1 MSRYRYYVLAML
13 TLVYVFNFV
22 DRQIV
27 VILAESIKKDMHLT
41 DADLGWLSGVAFAF
55 FYVILGIPI
64 ARFADRGNR
73 KNVITVSLGLW
84 SIMTAVCGFAG
95 NFFQLLLARI
105 GVGIGEAG
113 GSPPAHAMLSDYFPP
128 RKRSTALAIY
138 SAGIYIGMMVGFV
151 MGGYLNQS
159 LGWRKAFMLVGAPG
173 AVFALLVFFTVREPK
188 RGATDDGHATDDAGA
203 TDDTGATDDAGATET
218 HSFRVVVKR
227 LISSP
232 TFVFLA
238 MATSLHV
245 FCIYGLANWAPSF
258 LSRLHGLTP
267 AQRGLALGLASGIG
281 GGIGSFGG
289 GWLTDRFGKRDIR
302 WYMRIPAI
310 AVLISV
316 VFEVLALFSPN
327 TSLSVISFGCIAAL
341 QSSYLGPAVS
351 VAHRLVPASMRAMA
365 SASLFLCLNLIGLGL
380 GPVVVGKISDLL
392 APRYGVESLRWAMS
406 VVILVSFGAMALFFV
421 TARKMKAELS

>member
-1 MSRYRYYVLAML
+1 MQTNPDLAKPEAANRYRNYVLAML
-13 TLVYVFNFV
+13 TLVYVFNFI

-27 VILAESIKKDMHLT
+27 VILGESIKKDMHLT

-64 ARFADRGNR
+64 ARAADRGNR
-73 KNVITVSLGLW
+73 KNVVTVSLTLW

-95 NFFQLLLARI
+95 NFFQLLLARV

-113 GSPPAHAMLSDYFPP
+113 GSPPAHAMISDYFPP

-173 AVFALLVFFTVREPK
+173 AVLAILLYFTVREPK
-188 RGATDDGHATDDAGA
+188 RGATDHAGV
-203 TDDTGATDDAGATET
+203 TET
-218 HSFRVVVKR
+218 YSFLVVFKR
-227 LISSP
+227 LFSSP

-310 AVLISV
+310 AVLLSV
-316 VFEVLALFSPN
+316 FFEVLALFSPN
-327 TSLSVISFGCIAAL
+327 TMLSVIGFGFVSAL

-365 SASLFLCLNLIGLGL
+365 SAWLFLCLNLVGLGL
-380 GPVVVGKISDLL
+380 GPVVVGKISDFL
-392 APRYGVESLRWAMS
+392 APSYGIESLRWAMS
-406 VVILVSFGAMALFFV
+406 IVILVSFGAMALFFV

>member
-1 MSRYRYYVLAML
+1 MQTNPELAKPEVSNLYRNYVLAML
-13 TLVYVFNFV
+13 TLVYVFNFI

-27 VILAESIKKDMHLT
+27 VILGESIKKDMHLS

-64 ARFADRGNR
+64 ARAADRGNR
-73 KNVITVSLGLW
+73 KNVVTVSLALW

-113 GSPPAHAMLSDYFPP
+113 GSPPAHAMISDYFPP

-173 AVFALLVFFTVREPK
+173 AVFAILVYLTIREPK
-188 RGATDDGHATDDAGA
+188 RGATDQAGV
-203 TDDTGATDDAGATET
+203 TET
-218 HSFRVVVKR
+218 HSFLAVVKR
-227 LISSP
+227 LFASP

-258 LSRLHGLTP
+258 LSRLHGLSP

-310 AVLISV
+310 AVLFSV
-316 VFEVLALFSPN
+316 FFEALALFSPN
-327 TSLSVISFGCIAAL
+327 TTLSVIGFGFVAAL

-365 SASLFLCLNLIGLGL
+365 SAWLFLCLNLIGLGL

-406 VVILVSFGAMALFFV
+406 IVILISLGAMALFFV
-421 TARKMKAELS
+421 TAKKMKAELS

>member
-1 MSRYRYYVLAML
+1 ML
-13 TLVYVFNFV
+13 TLVYVFNFE

-173 AVFALLVFFTVREPK
+173 AVFALLVFFTVREPE
-188 RGATDDGHATDDAGA
+188 RGA

-327 TSLSVISFGCIAAL
+327 TPLSVISFGCIAAL